1 MWISDEKD
9 QEDYSAGKKG
19 MRKENPME
27 YETNVSRLRRDMKE
41 YYGTAMFNGFPMAV
55 VDLSKVE
62 RMSDRELVE
71 LAQKNGVDL
80 RKYIV

>member
-1 MWISDEKD
+1 MWISDEED
-9 QEDYSAGKKG
+9 QDDYSAGKKG

-27 YETNVSRLRRDMKE
+27 YKTNVSRLRRDMKE

>member
-1 MWISDEKD
+1 
-9 QEDYSAGKKG
+9 
-19 MRKENPME
+19 ME